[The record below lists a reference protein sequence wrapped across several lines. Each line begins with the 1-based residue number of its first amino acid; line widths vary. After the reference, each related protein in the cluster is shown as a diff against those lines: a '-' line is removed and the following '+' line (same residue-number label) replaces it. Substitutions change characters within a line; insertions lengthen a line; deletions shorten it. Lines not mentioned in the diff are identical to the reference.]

1 MLKNFIFRII
11 FYSAL
16 FGFFFLCRSEQILL
30 PDDIWKFYG
39 VGFFAIISTGFIF
52 VLLIASMYEK
62 SMRILRPF
70 LTTIVG
76 FFVCI
81 FVFVLITRDFDID
94 FLASA
99 AIAGILSIVV
109 IEGGMLWINTKF
121 QE

>member
-1 MLKNFIFRII
+1 
-11 FYSAL
+11 
-16 FGFFFLCRSEQILL
+16 
-30 PDDIWKFYG
+30 
-39 VGFFAIISTGFIF
+39 
-52 VLLIASMYEK
+52 MYEK